1 MALVWTVVIKDRS
14 GGTLTEQDVTQ
25 IHNFDRSQFQFPSAN
40 NSGGTLDLSFLY
52 TASWNIEEGSEWNA
66 GWRDTVTQAW
76 SNTDPDGLADPV
88 RGGYLLTQQGGA
100 DGPIHTIV
108 DGLTSYDYDLAT
120 TDIVVWPDLATYPTP
135 MPDGFSAKD
144 WLVGVAGGTGAGGT
158 IPYNGLIT
166 QRLASNGGY
175 LLDGVDSALASF
187 IFGSSTGVK
196 PGVPLRDAAL
206 NGGLWG
212 FVDLA
217 SAIDDVLT
225 AVRFMDGST
234 DFRYWVDAGIDPDDA
249 TKIRPRFRVVDWADT
264 TGSVAATF
272 ATDPGVG
279 EWQIYQPFSHTRDIH
294 EARQRVVVWGE
305 GTANGQLN
313 GPPLYA
319 VGYQPS
325 RPVQPT
331 VYQTDPGRSGKPFFN
346 SNIKSLLQAQG
357 LADQLEA
364 YAWGPAGTIRFRTR
378 RPTLPGEIVAVRIL
392 PEGQTGTRYR
402 VADVT
407 TVPGVIRE
415 YDITIGQPLPD
426 LAGMLQRT
434 AARQNALQELAALGL
449 PLPFG
454 QSGQPGQPR
463 RYPVVAAPGHDQ
475 DNIVQAANPDTP
487 GLTIRQPYQ
496 QPGSPPVTPTV
507 PALRAQV
514 YDATSNTWKD
524 KTWIGADDGRPH
536 PAEFHLGAYTADG
549 NFSVTVAVR
558 TVTIT
563 ALDLAG
569 TGSAT
574 LLRNGTAVTSAISG
588 DGHHVL
594 ATPVTFSPSSGA
606 GVAGD
611 KIGLTISGSSS
622 GDPLHVVAWES

>member
-1 MALVWTVVIKDRS
+1 MALVWTVITLDRS
-14 GGTLTEQDVTQ
+14 SGSAVEQDVTQ
-25 IHNFDRSQFQFPSAN
+25 IHNYDKSQFQFPAATSK
-40 NSGGTLDLSFLY
+40 GGTLDLSFLY
-52 TASWNIEEGSEWNA
+52 TESWNIEEGQEWHA
-66 GWRDTVTQAW
+66 GWRDDTTHEW
-76 SNTDPDGLADPV
+76 SDTDPNGLADPV

-100 DGPIHTIV
+100 DGPQHTIV

-135 MPDGFSAKD
+135 MPDGFSALD

-158 IPYNGLIT
+158 IPYDGLIA

-175 LLDGVDSALASF
+175 LLDGVDSALGSF
-187 IFGSSTGVK
+187 IFGASTGVK

-212 FVDLA
+212 FVDLQ
-217 SAIDDVLT
+217 SAIDDIMT

-234 DFRYWVDAGIDPDDA
+234 DYRYWVDAGIDPGDA
-249 TKIRPRFRVVDWADT
+249 TKLRPRFRAVNWADT
-264 TGSVAATF
+264 TGTVAATF

-279 EWQIYQPFSHTRDIH
+279 EWQIMQPFSHTRDIH
-294 EARQRVVVWGE
+294 EARQRIVVWGE

-319 VGYQPS
+319 VGYQSS

-364 YAWGPAGTIRFRTR
+364 YAWGPQGTLRFRTR

-407 TVPGVIRE
+407 TVPGLIRE

-426 LAGMLQRT
+426 LAGLLQRT
-434 AARQNALQELAALGL
+434 AQRQNALQELAALGL

-463 RYPVVAAPGHDQ
+463 RYPLVAGAGHEQ
-475 DNIVQAANPDTP
+475 DNIVQAANPTTA
-487 GLTIRQPYQ
+487 GMTFRAPYQ
-496 QPGSPPVTPTV
+496 QPGAAPVTN
-507 PALRAQV
+507 PAPPLQAQV
-514 YDATSNTWKD
+514 YNSGTAAYET
-524 KTWIGADDGRPH
+524 KTWISADDGRPH
-536 PAEFHLGAYTADG
+536 PAEFHLGTYTTDG
-549 NFSVTVAVR
+549 SYTVTVAVR

-563 ALDLAG
+563 AMDLAG

-574 LLRNGTAVTSAISG
+574 LLRNGTAVSSAISG

-594 ATPVTFSPSSGA
+594 STPITYSASTGSGSP
-606 GVAGD
+606 GD
-611 KIGLTISGSSS
+611 KFGVTISGSDSDGIS
-622 GDPLHVVAWES
+622 VVVWEA

>member
-1 MALVWTVVIKDRS
+1 MALKWTVVVIDRS
-14 GGTLTEQDVTQ
+14 SGSPVEQDVTPIQ
-25 IHNFDRSQFQFPSAN
+25 NYDQSQYQFPSQQTK
-40 NSGGTLDLSFLY
+40 GGTLDLSFLY
-52 TASWNIEEGSEWNA
+52 TASWNIQEGSEWQA
-66 GWRDTVTQAW
+66 GWRDTVTHEW
-76 SNTDPDGLADPV
+76 SNTDPDGLTEPV

-108 DGLTSYDYDLAT
+108 DGLTSYDYDLGT

-135 MPDGFSAKD
+135 YPDGYSATD
-144 WLVGVAGGTGAGGT
+144 WLVGTVAGGK
-158 IPYNGLIT
+158 PYDGLIPA
-166 QRLASNGGY
+166 RLGAAGGY
-175 LLDGVDSALASF
+175 LLDGVDSALDSF
-187 IFGSSTGVK
+187 IFGAGTGVK

-212 FVDLA
+212 FVDLQ
-217 SAIDDVLT
+217 SAIDDIMT

-234 DFRYWVDAGIDPDDA
+234 DFRYWVDAAIDPGDA
-249 TKIRPRFRVVDWADT
+249 TQIRPRFRVVDWADT
-264 TGSVAATF
+264 TGTVAATF

-294 EARQRVVVWGE
+294 EARQRIIVWGE

-319 VGYQPS
+319 VGYQAS

-407 TVPGVIRE
+407 TVPGVERF
-415 YDITIGQPLPD
+415 YDVTIGQPLPD
-426 LAGMLQRT
+426 LAGLLQRT

-496 QPGSPPVTPTV
+496 QPGAPPVTPTV
-507 PALRAQV
+507 PALRAQT
-514 YDATSNTWKD
+514 YNSTTNAWET
-524 KTWIGADDGRPH
+524 KTWVSADDGRPH

-549 NFSVTVAVR
+549 NYSVTVAVR

-574 LLRNGTAVTSAISG
+574 LLRNGTAVSSAISG

-594 ATPVTFSPSSGA
+594 GTPVTFSPSTGA

-622 GDPLHVVAWES
+622 SDPLHCVAWES